1 MKASLQTSLDNALL
15 AATEIYEPSCLRG
28 TVEVNHA
35 TSRPLGKEMGE
46 QNRAPPS

>member
-1 MKASLQTSLDNALL
+1 MKASLQTSLDNAML